1 MLRIRYRILLVVGV
15 TAALGQIAT
24 AEFYARH
31 HEQTVMAQHELA
43 MKNLTDSVNQSVQS
57 VMLAGSAEI
66 AQAFAA
72 RLKRTPE
79 VLEFRIIRSDGM
91 EAFGDNKTILEVNKR
106 RGDDV
111 FALRDQ
117 ENQVKVMEPLDSN
130 FQHVLRT
137 ENPVSIYAPDS
148 HGNPTLTFLA
158 PILNSDI
165 CHKCH
170 GKANPVR
177 GVIRL
182 TTSMAATELD
192 ILKSRQLS
200 LVVLFSSLAITL
212 LLVSLMLGRIV
223 IRPIETVTRAMGR
236 IAEGDLDHKV
246 AVTSHDEIGRM
257 AINFNLMTDELRN
270 TYLSLRREQDKLTTV
285 IESASE
291 GIVVTDTAGEV
302 VMANT
307 AAAQLLDK
315 SNGSI
320 VDDGFLALVDDPALI
335 RGCIETSGPIDV
347 KYKDRTLQIHAS
359 VISDANARMIG
370 SVAMIRD
377 ISAEKQLEHDLR
389 RLSTTDALTNLFNR
403 RFLDQ
408 TLDAEFVRARRSHG
422 AISLIMFDIDHF
434 KKFNDTHGHDQG
446 DRVLQM
452 VARCLREN
460 VRSFDFP
467 CRYGGEE
474 YVAILPGLSP
484 GEALEM
490 AERLR
495 VAVAETEVDGLH
507 VHISLGVSSYP
518 RLDLDSGTALL
529 EAADAALYIAKESG
543 RNRVVMAEAKT

>member
-1 MLRIRYRILLVVGV
+1 LLRIRYRILLVVGV